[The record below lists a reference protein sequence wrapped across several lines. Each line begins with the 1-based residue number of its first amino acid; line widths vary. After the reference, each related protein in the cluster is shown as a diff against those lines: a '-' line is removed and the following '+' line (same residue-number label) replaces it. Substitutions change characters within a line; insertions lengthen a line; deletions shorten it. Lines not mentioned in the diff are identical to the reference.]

1 MFWSALLVNY
11 SSRVLNLQSS
21 NEWQAAAER
30 QAVEP
35 SQEAILHLNIH
46 TADGPEV
53 ISLVFES
60 PEAKAE
66 WEEQLVKA
74 KELLER

>member
-1 MFWSALLVNY
+1 
-11 SSRVLNLQSS
+11 
-21 NEWQAAAER
+21 
-30 QAVEP
+30 VEP